1 MPRERYIE
9 AGRIT
14 NTHGVSGE
22 VKIEV
27 WLDSPDFLK
36 HCGRVFIEEKKY

>member
-1 MPRERYIE
+1 MEKREYVE

-14 NTHGVSGE
+14 NTHGVAGE

-27 WLDSPDFLK
+27 WPESPA
-36 HCGRVFIEEKKY
+36 